1 MKLKVRAV
9 QLVGLLLATVGSTTW
24 ISRLQFEP
32 NKKLQDVTDL
42 ELRSVQETSVTDLSR
57 ACAFAESQDGW
68 LLFILKA
75 ELIADNKFRTYFETA
90 EEPVG
95 LWVEYDDGLLRLAQG
110 LGSDSPKSNTEI
122 PIRVVRKNESA
133 FVAIAVWRDGTRV
146 ITNAVDKRNNWPG
159 SFTGW
164 SCDAVQIGG
173 DSRELS
179 QGHGCPGC
187 AAQLSYATGQGIA
200 DLQVIMNELSNVSEF
215 NLRRSVGS
223 ALTFVGILIVM
234 HRSLHLSSIW
244 RRVAK
249 RRTIRRLDSGRRKS

>member
-1 MKLKVRAV
+1 MSRHQFSPEEVVNSNSTFLLK
-9 QLVGLLLATVGSTTW
+9 
-24 ISRLQFEP
+24 
-32 NKKLQDVTDL
+32 
-42 ELRSVQETSVTDLSR
+42 SVESASITDLSD
-57 ACAFAESQDGW
+57 ACSVAESPDGW

-75 ELIADNKFRTYFETA
+75 ELIADDKFRTYFETA
-90 EEPVG
+90 EEPIG
-95 LWVEYDDGLLRLAQG
+95 LWVEYDNGLLRLAQG
-110 LGSDSPKSNTEI
+110 LGSDNPKSNTEI

-200 DLQVIMNELSNVSEF
+200 DLQVIMDELSNVSDF

-223 ALTFVGILIVM
+223 ALTLVGVLLVM

-249 RRTIRRLDSGRRKS
+249 KRTIRLLNPDRRKS